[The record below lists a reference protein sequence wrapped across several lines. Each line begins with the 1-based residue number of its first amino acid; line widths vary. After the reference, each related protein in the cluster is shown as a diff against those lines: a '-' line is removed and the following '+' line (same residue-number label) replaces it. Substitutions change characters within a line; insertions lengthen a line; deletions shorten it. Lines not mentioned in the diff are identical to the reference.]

1 MLSPAVRQRLE
12 AARELQSR
20 YQPNDE
26 VCSLLRDKTL
36 VMCVGP
42 TAVGKSFIMNKA
54 VELDDEFQRVSV
66 FTTRE
71 PREDDEPGMFQPLM
85 HDDENVWALLDQMER
100 GELVNFAIHPNTG
113 RIYGTTPEDY
123 SGKYNLLATLSG
135 AVTQLRA
142 LPFASTHVIGLAS
155 RDWAQ
160 WIMRRYSEDS
170 NERKKRL
177 REAVGSLE
185 WLLKAPE
192 VIWLEN
198 PSGEGTKTAR
208 QLIDIVKYNKA
219 GDPSAREIAEQ
230 MLTAAKEMIS

>member
-12 AARELQSR
+12 AARQLQAHYR
-20 YQPNDE
+20 PNDE
-26 VCSLLRDKTL
+26 VCALLADKTL

-42 TAVGKSFIMNKA
+42 TAIGKSFIMNKA

-123 SGKYNLLATLSG
+123 SAKYNLLATLSG
-135 AVTQLRA
+135 AVAQLQA
-142 LPFASTHVIGLAS
+142 LPFASTHLIGLGS
-155 RDWAQ
+155 HDWRQ
-160 WIMRRYSEDS
+160 WMLERYPEDS
-170 NERKKRL
+170 SERQKRL
-177 REAVGSLE
+177 REAISSLE
-185 WLLKAPE
+185 WLLKTPG
-192 VIWLEN
+192 VTWLEN
-198 PSGEGTKTAR
+198 PAGQGKQTAQ
-208 QLIDIVKYNKA
+208 QLINIVKYNEA
-219 GDPSAREIAEQ
+219 GDTSAREIAER
-230 MLTAAKEMIS
+230 MLMTAKEMI